1 MGPPVQKIKKAEEAL
16 GEMLVNLG
24 PGTRLP
30 PERTLCAELGVSRG
44 TLRKALERLEAR
56 GRLWRHVGQGTFVG
70 PRPAS
75 REARLSVVSET
86 TSPHELMEIRLILEP
101 QIARLAAMRATEQ
114 EIAHMRYCVRK
125 TGTVTES
132 QAYELWDATL
142 HRTLAQAAHNAL
154 LLAVFDA
161 VNEVR
166 SMTEWGRLRDIVVSS
181 REVQLAWWRQHEAFV
196 EAIANRDADRA
207 EDAARDHVEMVLG
220 QMLDASRKPPRAR
233 PG

>member
-1 MGPPVQKIKKAEEAL
+1 MRISDWSSDVCSSDLGGRTSKYQASYWSTHARRKRVEAVEKAL
-16 GEMLVNLG
+16 CDMFCNLAQ
-24 PGTRLP
+24 GTRLP
-30 PERTLCAELGVSRG
+30 PERTLAAELRVSRG

-56 GRLWRHVGQGTFVG
+56 GRIWRHVGRGTFVG

-75 REARLSVVSET
+75 HEARLSVVSEA
-86 TSPHELMEIRLILEP
+86 TSPHELMEMRLSLEP
-101 QIARLAAMRATEQ
+101 QIARLASMRATEH
-114 EIAHMRYCVRK
+114 EIGHMRYCVRK

-142 HRTLAQAAHNAL
+142 HRAIAQAAHNTL

-181 REVQLAWWRQHEAFV
+181 RAVQLAWWRQHEAFV
-196 EAIANRDADRA
+196 EAIAVRDAD
-207 EDAARDHVEMVLG
+207 
-220 QMLDASRKPPRAR
+220 
-233 PG
+233 